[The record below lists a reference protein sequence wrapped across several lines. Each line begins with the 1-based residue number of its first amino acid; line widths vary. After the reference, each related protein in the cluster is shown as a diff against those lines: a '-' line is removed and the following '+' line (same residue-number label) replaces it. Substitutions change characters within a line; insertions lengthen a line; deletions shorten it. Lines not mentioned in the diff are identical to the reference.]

1 MPIREFCNREVVVVD
16 RQCLVREA
24 ARLMRNYHV
33 GNVVVVDVHENSR
46 LPVGIVTD
54 RDLVVEIMA
63 RDVDPALLTV
73 GDVMGPELFTVRES
87 EDLLAVIGRMRARGV
102 RRAPVVNDIGVLE
115 GIITVDD
122 LLELLAEQAGKLAEL
137 VRHEQEL
144 ERQLRPPV

>member
-16 RQCLVREA
+16 RQCPVREA
-24 ARLMRNYHV
+24 ARLMRNFHV

-46 LPVGIVTD
+46 MPVGIVTD

-73 GDVMGPELFTVRES
+73 GDVMGPDLFTVRES
-87 EDLLAVIGRMRARGV
+87 EDLLQVIGRMRARGV

-122 LLELLAEQAGKLAEL
+122 LLELLAEQAGKLTDL
-137 VRHEQEL
+137 IRHELEL
-144 ERQLRPPV
+144 ERQNRPAV